1 MQSFVAKQF
10 VFAGLSL
17 HLKGMYSKKRFIYI
31 FYKANLKKKFYYVLI
46 NTEGLKFNLK
56 FAFFAE
62 TIYLQN
68 RLRLVTRSLSWFN
81 SGRKNIVKSLVTL
94 PL

>member
-1 MQSFVAKQF
+1 MWTTQTKT
-10 VFAGLSL
+10 
-17 HLKGMYSKKRFIYI
+17 YI